1 MKKKHHKHIQIVPGA
16 HVPNH
21 RIWCGHCRTMVKTC
35 REYEGGELNKC
46 PHINTLRHKFVAFV
60 PGSDR
65 RVVKTLSNN
74 FNEALK
80 QIAALRQ
87 QLEDGVIEVAPE
99 KATMPSTLSPTH
111 VATESKPELFT
122 YIFGRY
128 LSSLSGQG
136 VAPHLRVV
144 RSKGHV
150 SDTANCGK
158 QFCIALK
165 KAGYDPFTFRL
176 TDINDEVIGAFH
188 EHIIGAGYGPTSYN
202 RFFSML
208 TTFASYCEREGYPS
222 VKRFFERVPRK
233 TVTPRPEII
242 TAEEFQKT
250 LSVISHKNG
259 VQRGIGKR
267 KASRNHYRE
276 YLVPAFRFALYTGR
290 RLEEILTCRFSDVH
304 TDENGNPLFIEF
316 TDHKVSRIL
325 RTAAGEERKVFTPAS
340 SEIIS
345 FLKEQGFGTR
355 NPDDFVLAPEIRHNR
370 IASMRSALTRG
381 FSHFYT
387 VAFPDSTRE
396 ITFKTLRKTYLT
408 NLALHMGRDVRAVSG
423 HSSEQVL
430 KHYISDKQLAIAD
443 SLRDFSVFGK
453 DGALQAQRK
462 KQNKKQQT
470 IER

>member
-35 REYEGGELNKC
+35 REHEGGELNKC

-80 QIAALRQ
+80 QIAVLRQ
-87 QLEDGVIEVAPE
+87 QLEDGVIEVMPE
-99 KATMPSTLSPTH
+99 KATMPPALPAAH
-111 VATESKPELFT
+111 VVTESKPELFT
-122 YIFGRY
+122 HVFGRY
-128 LSSLSGQG
+128 LSSLKGEG
-136 VAPHLRVV
+136 VASHLRVV

-150 SDTANCGK
+150 NDTKNCGK

-165 KAGYDPFTFRL
+165 KAGYDLSAFRL

-290 RLEEILTCRFSDVH
+290 RLEEILTCKFRDVH
-304 TDENGNPLFIEF
+304 TDEKGIVRLIEF

-340 SEIIS
+340 VEIIS

-381 FSHFYT
+381 FTHFFK
-387 VAFPDSTRE
+387 VAYPDSTRE
-396 ITFKTLRKTYLT
+396 ITFKTLRKTQLT
-408 NLALHMGRDVRAVSG
+408 SLARHMGRDVTAVSG
-423 HSSEQVL
+423 HSGTEVL
-430 KHYISDKQLAIAD
+430 RHYIDEKQLAIAD
-443 SLRDFSVFGK
+443 SLKGFSVFGNN
-453 DGALQAQRK
+453 AEINRK
-462 KQNKKQQT
+462 NKTHEKQPT